1 LIAFYVPQCQKYEEV
16 ANKILRNGGLV
27 VDQHECFT
35 YQIKP
40 DGIRTGFYEFY
51 RGNIYSSK
59 WIDGSIERGKCL
71 PPDSY
76 LLTQNIDDKARK
88 LNIAKKKKY
97 TIMEGI
103 KLYELITNQKSIQ
116 TNTSTFWAKVQNQ
129 GILPER
135 TADSMRNFW
144 KKNTSKT
151 LEEFLIE
158 CIHESTDFCLS
169 FREIPNAEF
178 VPRFR
183 QQYEKEFE
191 KLANFSKVNQ
201 AASDEEDIAG
211 GRPSISTHQS
221 LSRQSSSSNL
231 RELID

>member
-1 LIAFYVPQCQKYEEV
+1 
-16 ANKILRNGGLV
+16 
-27 VDQHECFT
+27 
-35 YQIKP
+35 
-40 DGIRTGFYEFY
+40 
-51 RGNIYSSK
+51 
-59 WIDGSIERGKCL
+59 
-71 PPDSY
+71 
-76 LLTQNIDDKARK
+76 
-88 LNIAKKKKY
+88 
-97 TIMEGI
+97 MEGI

-116 TNTSTFWAKVQNQ
+116 TSTSTFWAKVQNQ

-144 KKNTSKT
+144 KKNSSKT

-191 KLANFSKVNQ
+191 KLANFSSKINQ
-201 AASDEEDIAG
+201 PGSDEEDMAG
-211 GRPSISTHQS
+211 GRPSISTSNQS

-231 RELID
+231 RELIDQAMNRKSTAVIASQTYQFKKISPLPT